1 MSKISE
7 VNFLNLSSALDSN
20 RKAICMQRGVK
31 EKLVA
36 IKRDKN
42 FFDGERKFG
51 YGGFAYDGRNKILA
65 ENLVSNYKLGDNSKV
80 LQVQCEKGFLL
91 YELQKIN
98 SSFYLIGTE
107 TSKYAIKNK
116 FKDLKC
122 PILNLQDHNLPF
134 STDYFDLIVVIGFA
148 YTLSLQNF
156 VQFIHQCNNLSRNV
170 FLTLATYDKPSDYFV
185 LRKWSLLGNL
195 ILLKQEWLELLDE
208 LNFDGEVEFLSAQSL
223 GLI

>member
-7 VNFLNLSSALDSN
+7 VSFVNLSSTRDLN
-20 RKAICMQRGVK
+20 RKEIYLQREIK
-31 EKLVA
+31 EKLIAV
-36 IKRDKN
+36 KRDKN
-42 FFDGERKFG
+42 FFDGERKYG
-51 YGGFAYDGRNKILA
+51 YGGFVYDGRNKTVA
-65 ENLVSNYKLGDNSKV
+65 ENLVSNYRLGDNSKV

-107 TSKYAIKNK
+107 TSEYAIKNK
-116 FKDLKC
+116 FQYLNC

-134 STDYFDLIVVIGFA
+134 SKHYFDLIVVIGYA

-170 FLTLATYDKPSDYFV
+170 FLTLATYDTPSDYFV

-195 ILLKQEWLELLDE
+195 IFLKQEWLELLDE
-208 LNFDGEVEFLSAQSL
+208 LNFNGEVEFISAHSL